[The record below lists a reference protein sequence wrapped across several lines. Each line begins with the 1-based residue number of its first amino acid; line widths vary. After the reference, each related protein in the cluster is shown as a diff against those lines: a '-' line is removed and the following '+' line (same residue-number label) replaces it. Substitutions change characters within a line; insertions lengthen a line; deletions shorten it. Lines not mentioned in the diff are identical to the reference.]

1 MLDHPGALLGGYQG
15 PKRARLS
22 SEQPYFGGK
31 VSGIPQGTP
40 EMSQNSMKHF
50 NWVRTTDMILF
61 DTFSYPVGIL
71 WGVQRGLHSASTD
84 PFKALCKGRNGPYT
98 LFFCFYDIWT
108 FPGVSKTLIGHIWPL
123 EVPKGCLCMF
133 WNQKNKFGDGSFN
146 VCLFCMEPPI
156 YTVKICKCG

>member
-50 NWVRTTDMILF
+50 NWVRTTDITPFATLLCIL
-61 DTFSYPVGIL
+61 
-71 WGVQRGLHSASTD
+71 
-84 PFKALCKGRNGPYT
+84 
-98 LFFCFYDIWT
+98 
-108 FPGVSKTLIGHIWPL
+108 GH
-123 EVPKGCLCMF
+123 F
-133 WNQKNKFGDGSFN
+133 
-146 VCLFCMEPPI
+146 
-156 YTVKICKCG
+156 

>member
-61 DTFSYPVGIL
+61 DTFSYPVGII
-71 WGVQRGLHSASTD
+71 WGVLRGLHSASTD
-84 PFKALCKGRNGPYT
+84 PFKALCKGKNGST
-98 LFFCFYDIWT
+98 HCFFAFMT
-108 FPGVSKTLIGHIWPL
+108 FGHS
-123 EVPKGCLCMF
+123 
-133 WNQKNKFGDGSFN
+133 QGS
-146 VCLFCMEPPI
+146 L
-156 YTVKICKCG
+156 KL

>member
-1 MLDHPGALLGGYQG
+1 MIISHVEPSWGPFGWLSGPQKGSFELRIAL
-15 PKRARLS
+15 
-22 SEQPYFGGK
+22 FWGK

-84 PFKALCKGRNGPYT
+84 PF
-98 LFFCFYDIWT
+98 
-108 FPGVSKTLIGHIWPL
+108 
-123 EVPKGCLCMF
+123 
-133 WNQKNKFGDGSFN
+133 
-146 VCLFCMEPPI
+146 
-156 YTVKICKCG
+156 